1 MEIFEY
7 VIFEYVVFEYVIFEF
22 VVFEYGY
29 DDDGGGNGFKSM
41 GNTRLKNV
49 RNLLLLIIEGWVNFS
64 R

>member
-1 MEIFEY
+1 MEI
-7 VIFEYVVFEYVIFEF
+7 FEYVIFEF

-29 DDDGGGNGFKSM
+29 DDDGGGNGYKSM